1 MSIRINSLVNYFESQ
16 VKMSQKNNKM
26 LNKKRKR
33 IIIEFSDNESIIS
46 ENDSIDT
53 TCSFNSKK
61 KMKNVTWKENLVEI
75 KLINTLEEPMKKLN

>member
-61 KMKNVTWKENLVEI
+61 KWK
-75 KLINTLEEPMKKLN
+75 MWHGKKI